1 MISINA
7 GASGQFKIGD
17 IAINR
22 LGYGAMRITGPGI
35 WGPAVDRNAALATL
49 RSLPELGVNFIDT
62 ADSYGPDVSE
72 ELIYEA
78 LYPYDGILIATKAGL
93 TRQGPDRWTPNGRPD
108 HLIAQAK
115 RSLKKLGVEQIG
127 LWQLHTVDGR
137 VPRGEQFGA
146 VRKLLDDGFIR
157 HAGLSNVSVVEID
170 AARKVFPVTTVQN
183 RYNLAD
189 RKSEDVVD
197 YCAANGIGF
206 IPWYPLAAGELNRR
220 GGAVARIAKAHNVTG
235 AQVAL
240 AWLLRHSP
248 VMLPIP
254 GTPRVAHLKENVAA
268 ADVSL
273 TSEDMALL
281 DSTPDSFVMST
292 VAALARLVR
301 RTRTLLRS
309 RR

>member
-1 MISINA
+1 
-7 GASGQFKIGD
+7 
-17 IAINR
+17 
-22 LGYGAMRITGPGI
+22 MREPIHTP
-35 WGPAVDRNAALATL
+35 
-49 RSLPELGVNFIDT
+49 
-62 ADSYGPDVSE
+62 
-72 ELIYEA
+72 LIPP
-78 LYPYDGILIATKAGL
+78 L
-93 TRQGPDRWTPNGRPD
+93 
-108 HLIAQAK
+108 
-115 RSLKKLGVEQIG
+115 
-127 LWQLHTVDGR
+127 
-137 VPRGEQFGA
+137 
-146 VRKLLDDGFIR
+146 
-157 HAGLSNVSVVEID
+157 
-170 AARKVFPVTTVQN
+170 KVFPVTTVQN